1 MNRKTLLSCLIAAA
15 ASGAGF
21 NAAASFVDDT
31 KLNLELRN
39 MYIDREMEDAN
50 RDLSEWAQGFTWRLN
65 SGFTEGVV
73 GFGVD
78 AIAQLGV
85 KLDSSPD
92 RAGTGL
98 LPNSPGD
105 GAPDSF
111 SELGVALKARVS
123 NTTLAVGT
131 VQPRLPVVS
140 INDVRLLS
148 STYTGATLNSREIA
162 GLDLN
167 AVYLTEV
174 NRRDSSNRQDI
185 TSSAGVASDSFAAL
199 GGSYAFTKELTGSYY
214 YAQMEDVYKQ
224 HHVGLLHNTSLSDG
238 VRLRTDL
245 RYFSTGE
252 HGSYNGSKIDNDFFN
267 GMVTVSASGHSL
279 GLGYQNLSGDGRF
292 QYPEL
297 DPYNVNLSTFH
308 PFDTE
313 EMDAWQLRYDYNFAS
328 FGVPGLSFMTRYLKA
343 ENIKLGAVTDGTQW
357 ERDTDIV
364 YVVQSGGLKGL
375 DLRLRNATFRQ
386 GNGLEAPGAVN
397 EWRVIVG
404 YKMDLL

>member
-15 ASGAGF
+15 AAGAGA
-21 NAAASFVDDT
+21 NAHAAFVDDT

-39 MYIDREMEDAN
+39 MFIDRDMEDAK
-50 RDLSEWAQGFTWRLN
+50 RELSEWGQGFTLRLN
-65 SGFTEGVV
+65 SGFTEGPV

-85 KLDSSPD
+85 KLDSTPNG
-92 RAGTGL
+92 AGTGL
-98 LPNSPGD
+98 LPNTPGE

-131 VQPRLPVVS
+131 VQPRLPVVAF
-140 INDVRLLS
+140 NDVRLLS
-148 STYTGATLNSREIA
+148 STYTGVTLNSREVA

-174 NRRDSSNRQDI
+174 NRRDSSNREDI
-185 TSSAGVASDSFAAL
+185 ASSAGVTTDSFMAL
-199 GGSYAFTKELTGSYY
+199 GGSYAVSKELTASYY
-214 YAQMEDVYKQ
+214 YAQMEDVYAQ
-224 HHVGLLHNTSLSDG
+224 HYLGAVHTTALSEG

-245 RYFSTGE
+245 RYFMTSDAGASK
-252 HGSYNGSKIDNDFFN
+252 GGKIDNDFFS
-267 GMVTVSASGHSL
+267 GMITLSASGHSL
-279 GLGYQNLSGDGRF
+279 GLGYQNLSGTGRF

-297 DPYNVNLSTFH
+297 DPHNVNLSTFH

-313 EMDAWQLRYDYNFAS
+313 EMDAMQVRYDYNFAS
-328 FGVPGLSFMTRYLKA
+328 AGVPGLTFMTRYVKA
-343 ENIKLGAVTDGTQW
+343 ENVKLGAITDGTQW
-357 ERDTDIV
+357 ERDTDIA
-364 YVVQSGGLKGL
+364 YMVQDGALKGL

-386 GNGLEAPGAVN
+386 GNGLQAPGAVN